1 VWAVGEYYKGGG
13 WKALAENWDGS
24 SWTAT
29 TMPDELTGNEVGA
42 VTYDVQLEPP
52 NSAQF
57 TTFAVGVTASTGSFT
72 PSSGAGTYRFEA
84 RLRNIST
91 GASSSWSPPRS
102 ISVTN

>member
-1 VWAVGEYYKGGG
+1 
-13 WKALAENWDGS
+13 
-24 SWTAT
+24 
-29 TMPDELTGNEVGA
+29 MPDELTGNEVGA

-84 RLRNIST
+84 RLRNISN
-91 GASSSWSPPRS
+91 GAYSSWSPARS